1 MKKPELKDFNLTESD
16 FEKLENQKK
25 MYRKKQELHIE
36 NTRSNFKKVLIA
48 TLVLTLLSAII
59 VGSSDTDEYLPFL
72 ICLFGGTIAIFV
84 YMFMDQYEISN
95 EKKWTAHCLSYL
107 LVDKFLEEVYGIKN
121 REIVFDNGKPILID
135 GGKHFSIS
143 HSNDLIVLAF
153 SDSNCGVDI
162 EKVKLREFQSISE
175 RMGFEAL
182 DQELS
187 RASEMYRDQFMIPP
201 SNR

>member
-1 MKKPELKDFNLTESD
+1 MDIYIIEISKAEKVKKETLKSY
-16 FEKLENQKK
+16 QKK
-25 MYRKKQELHIE
+25 
-36 NTRSNFKKVLIA
+36 
-48 TLVLTLLSAII
+48 
-59 VGSSDTDEYLPFL
+59 
-72 ICLFGGTIAIFV
+72 
-84 YMFMDQYEISN
+84 EISN

-162 EKVKLREFQSISE
+162 EKIKLREFASISE
-175 RMGFEAL
+175 RMGFEANTL
-182 DQELS
+182 GEFYEEWTRYEALYKLNSNNEYGSIAVYDLEEYALTAVSEDPCEEFELF
-187 RASEMYRDQFMIPP
+187 YQVD
-201 SNR
+201 SN